1 MTGPL
6 RGVRVVMMDGLGPAP
21 FCGMVLGDLGADVIR
36 VDRPAGVDKGRQFDE
51 IVCRN
56 QRSIA
61 IDLKDE
67 RGKALVH
74 RLIESADAFVE
85 PYRPGVA
92 ERLGIGPDDLL
103 AVNPALVYAR
113 MTGWGQDG
121 PLAPYAGHDINYI
134 SLSGALHGIG
144 RADIGPMP
152 PLNLVGDYGG
162 GAMFLALGVLSGV
175 FEARQSGQGQVV
187 DVAMIDGAALLMAPF
202 YGMFAKGTWH
212 DRREENVLD
221 GGAHYYRAYECA
233 DGEFFSV
240 GAIEPQFYAELC
252 ELLDV
257 EIPHHPRHADWAEH
271 RVAMAARFRE
281 KTRAEWEAI
290 VVTPQSCATPVL
302 GLEEAPSHPHN
313 VARQTFIDV
322 DGVTSPA
329 PAPRFSRT
337 APDHPTAPG
346 LAGDHTL
353 AILDELGLDPAELL
367 AAGVVRQSSGR

>member
-1 MTGPL
+1 MSGPL

-36 VDRPAGVDKGRQFDE
+36 IDRPAAVGRGRQFDE

-61 IDLKDE
+61 IDVKHD
-67 RGKALVH
+67 RGRDLVR
-74 RLIESADAFVE
+74 RLVEEADAFVE

-103 AVNPALVYAR
+103 AANPRLVYAR

-134 SLSGALHGIG
+134 ALAGALHGIG
-144 RADIGPMP
+144 RDDVGPIP

-175 FEARQSGQGQVV
+175 LEARQSGQGQVV
-187 DVAMIDGAALLMAPF
+187 DVAMVDGAALLMAPF
-202 YGMFAKGTWH
+202 YGMFAKGSWLDH
-212 DRREENVLD
+212 REDNVLD

-252 ELLDV
+252 EKLDV
-257 EIPHHPRHADWAEH
+257 DIPHDPVDRTRWAAH
-271 RVAMAARFRE
+271 REAMATRFKE

-290 VVTPQSCATPVL
+290 VVTPQSCAMPVL
-302 GLEEAPSHPHN
+302 GLDEAPAHPHN

-322 DGVTSPA
+322 AGMTAPA

-337 APDHPTAPG
+337 APDPPSMPG
-346 LAGDHTL
+346 LAGDHTSEIL
-353 AILDELGLDPAELL
+353 AELGLDAAELL
-367 AAGVVRQSSGR
+367 DAGVVAQS